1 MGNSQV
7 NYMALKMI
15 ETLYRENKI
24 REIVFRNIVNEFSTI
39 MDVSEFSCYS
49 DKRNMKQKGG

>member
-1 MGNSQV
+1 MNDPRI

-15 ETLYRENKI
+15 ESLYRENKI

-39 MDVSEFSCYS
+39 MDISEFSCYAQNC
-49 DKRNMKQKGG
+49 NMNQKGG